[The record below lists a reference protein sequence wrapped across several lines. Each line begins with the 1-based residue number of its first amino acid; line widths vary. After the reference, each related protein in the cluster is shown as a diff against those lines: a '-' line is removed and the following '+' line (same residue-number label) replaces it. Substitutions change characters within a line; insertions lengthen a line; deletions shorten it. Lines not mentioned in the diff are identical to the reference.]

1 MHIEFMGRD
10 AIVQTPEVAF
20 TYQVAETPREFDKLR
35 GTSNTLNWDN
45 LNDYLGDYVILPY
58 GSNNDLPDIIKEVVK
73 NNYIAPGLLN
83 RKTELLW
90 GLGPRLY
97 REKLE
102 NNKIIR
108 QWVDDKEVQKWLE
121 SFDYENYLL
130 SSSEDYQHLQGTF
143 TKIYLNKGTLV
154 GKPPKISKLEHIAPD
169 KARLAL
175 LRTKKVKDT
184 PTHCVISDWNFSH
197 ISAIADSKV
206 YPLFDYKDPFSRPNS
221 IMYSNKYSFC
231 TDYYTIPD
239 IYGSL
244 EWLNRS
250 TSVPLIFK
258 ALSKNSINLKYHII
272 SPAKFWDKKKAEMM
286 ERCSLK
292 NVQYT
297 EEMFLAYQKEF
308 LEKIGKVLSGEEN
321 TGKYLHTV
329 KELTVDGTN
338 LLEHQWEVKVID
350 QNIKDFVEAQ
360 IKISQRAD
368 RAVASGISLHSALG
382 NMSET
387 GKVDSGSEQH
397 YALISY
403 LNTGIDIQEMIITKP
418 LNYAIKANFPDSGL
432 KIGFYHNVPE
442 KQEDVSPSNR
452 SANNSPLTPKE

>member
-10 AIVQTPEVAF
+10 AIVQTPDVAF
-20 TYQVAETPREFDKLR
+20 TYQVSETPRDFDTLR
-35 GTSNTLNWDN
+35 GLSNTLDWDRHQ
-45 LNDYLGDYVILPY
+45 DYIGEYIILPY
-58 GSNNDLPDIIKEVVK
+58 GSNNDLPEIIKHVVK

-97 REKLE
+97 KEKLE

-108 QWVDDKEVQKWLE
+108 EWVENKEIQKWMD
-121 SFDYENYLL
+121 SFDAEQYLL

-143 TKIYLNKGTLV
+143 TKIKLNKGSRI
-154 GKPPKISKLEHIAPD
+154 GKPLISKLEHVAPD

-175 LRTKKVKDT
+175 LRESSDKKQ
-184 PTHCVISDWNFSH
+184 PSHCVITDWDFKH
-197 ISAIADSKV
+197 ISSVADSKV
-206 YPLFDYKDPFSRPNS
+206 YPLFDFKDPFARPTTV
-221 IMYSNKYSFC
+221 MYSNKYSFC

-272 SPAKFWDKKKAEMM
+272 SPAKFWDNKKIEIIEK
-286 ERCSLK
+286 CNLK

-297 EEMFLAYQKEF
+297 EQLFHEYQKEF

-329 KELTVDGTN
+329 KELIVDGTN
-338 LLEHQWEVKVID
+338 LMEHSWEVKVID

-418 LNYAIKANFPDSGL
+418 INYAIKANWPDLGL

-452 SANNSPLTPKE
+452 SANNSPLTPGK